1 MAKNA
6 DGLLRSETDYDAAL
20 EDIERYFEKEPEPGT
35 PEAGRFDFLASII
48 EDYECKHWAI

>member
-1 MAKNA
+1 MQMACFAPKPTMTQR
-6 DGLLRSETDYDAAL
+6 LK
-20 EDIERYFEKEPEPGT
+20 YFEKEPEPGT